1 MRYVL
6 LLAAVALATVAHG
19 RTLVE
24 SYVGPQL
31 TVTVRRV
38 DNQSWN
44 GRIRFQT
51 YDANWRLL
59 SDDEMEVAPL
69 VSEQDRAVVV
79 EILNRVYDRLHSE
92 LAIPLPSP
100 TPVAT
105 PVP

>member
-1 MRYVL
+1 MKRI
-6 LLAAVALATVAHG
+6 LLAFIAGIVISSAAQA

-24 SYVGPQL
+24 SFVGPQM
-31 TVTVRRV
+31 TVTVKRV
-38 DNQSWN
+38 DNQNWN

-69 VSEQDRAVVV
+69 VSEEDRAAVVA
-79 EILNRVYDRLHSE
+79 ILNRVYDRLHTE
-92 LAIPLPSP
+92 LAIPLP
-100 TPVAT
+100 TAT